1 VRAVKRPTHALAHFL
16 WRVVQVLDRPV
27 ASSGS
32 STPLVARAGRVNPN
46 PEQPIME
53 APLEGGGGGVLQVP
67 DWNVFQVE
75 STLVVG
81 PGGIPPR
88 TEGDRNYFRS
98 QL

>member
-53 APLEGGGGGVLQVP
+53 APPGGGGGGPAGARLECVP
-67 DWNVFQVE
+67 SRE
-75 STLVVG
+75 HTSG
-81 PGGIPPR
+81 
-88 TEGDRNYFRS
+88 RS
-98 QL
+98 GRYSAQN